1 MEKWCE
7 ITALVSYSIWTLWYY
22 KMIPSNDF
30 VKNFHNM
37 ESSIESWR
45 FRTRSLCGLA
55 PPTPCTIHLNVN
67 QSRVPKEISIIL
79 QIKYIFTLGFQKQWR
94 CQRQLF
100 SRLSLRFHD
109 DLSEDCINWWS
120 FDFQFR
126 YVKVACFNKNSCWGN
141 MKSSLT

>member
-1 MEKWCE
+1 MVYIFEAITWPENNSSLMTCFLGKAPWYYFPVFWECHAMEKWCE

-22 KMIPSNDF
+22 KMISSNDF

-55 PPTPCTIHLNVN
+55 PPTPCTTHLNVN
-67 QSRVPKEISIIL
+67 HSRVPKEISMIL

-100 SRLSLRFHD
+100 LVCR
-109 DLSEDCINWWS
+109 
-120 FDFQFR
+120 
-126 YVKVACFNKNSCWGN
+126 
-141 MKSSLT
+141 